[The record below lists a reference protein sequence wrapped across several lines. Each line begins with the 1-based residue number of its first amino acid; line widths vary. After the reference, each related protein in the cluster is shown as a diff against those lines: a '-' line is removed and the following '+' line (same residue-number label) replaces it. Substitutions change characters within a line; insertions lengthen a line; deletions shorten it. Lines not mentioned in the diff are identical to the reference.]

1 MQTGKKPFKNLV
13 PGRDLF
19 YVPKYQRNYSWDEKQ
34 RRELWEDLLESLD
47 KTHYIGTFLI
57 EDSDESDDGLYDEV
71 GIIDGQQ
78 RLTTLL
84 ILLFELQEQLH
95 AHGKEEYAVDILD
108 NYLVASD
115 QQRLRLQEDDDA
127 KFFKKY
133 ILEDVIDTEKST
145 QSSNPEAEYTLDT
158 PSKRRLA
165 NTKSFFRE
173 KLEDAPPENTD
184 YEDPV
189 EFYTDLYS
197 TIQNLDLLAY
207 VVESRAEAARIFQ
220 TVNDRG
226 KGLTDLEI
234 TKSYLMHRL
243 ALVTDDGPRDGEDD
257 EEQRTEGLINI
268 VQENFG
274 EIYSNIEQIT
284 DTDVGSGLDED
295 QIQRYHFILWDA
307 NWTTSYDKRYYQNHL
322 EHVKKAFATDN
333 GDLPE
338 EIIDYTNDLKRS
350 FQRLREL
357 VTLDGIDS
365 TRIET
370 RLENLYAVGRLGNF
384 YPLLITAYDQY
395 TRDLISE
402 SDFVRLLQK
411 IETFIVRT
419 YLIEQKAADTGRTR
433 AYPLARQLYYNE
445 PGKQADDISP
455 SSVDDVI
462 DKLADHVHNYCD
474 DETLMDT
481 LYDADVYSYY
491 SDSNR
496 KNELRYLLYAY
507 ELSLERERENIPFE
521 VQKVVDNE
529 DDRFTIEHVW
539 PQTVSD
545 EFPEHLHETINENS
559 DRLGNLALM
568 TIEDNAGNQNDPF
581 EKKKAAF
588 DESKFRMLNEIFEN
602 KEWNEATIDERERRI
617 LNVIQERWPD
627 EVARRKEES
636 PLSALGED

>member
-1 MQTGKKPFKNLV
+1 MQTGKKPFKNFV

-19 YVPKYQRNYSWDEKQ
+19 YIPKYQRNYSWDKKQ

-57 EDSDESDDGLYDEV
+57 EDSDDSDGGLYDKV

-84 ILLFELQEQLH
+84 ILLFELQEQLD
-95 AHGKEEYAVDILD
+95 AHGKEEYVIDILD

-127 KFFKKY
+127 TFFKKY

-173 KLEDAPPENTD
+173 KLENAPPESTG

-243 ALVTDDGPRDGEDD
+243 ALVTDDGPREGTDE

-295 QIQRYHFILWDA
+295 QIQRYHFILWNP

-322 EHVKKAFATDN
+322 KYVKNAFGTDN
-333 GDLPE
+333 GNLPE
-338 EIIDYTNDLKRS
+338 EIIEYTNDLKRS

-357 VTLDGIDS
+357 VTLDEIDS
-365 TRIET
+365 DRIET

-395 TRDLISE
+395 ARDLITESE
-402 SDFVRLLQK
+402 FVRLLEK
-411 IETFIVRT
+411 VETFIVRT
-419 YLIEQKAADTGRTR
+419 YLIEQKAADTGRTK
-433 AYPLARQLYYNE
+433 AYPLARQLYFND
-445 PGKQADDISP
+445 PGKQGDGINP
-455 SSVDDVI
+455 SSVNEVI
-462 DKLADHVHNYCD
+462 DELANHVHNYCD
-474 DETLMDT
+474 DDTLVDT
-481 LYDADVYSYY
+481 LYDADVYTYY
-491 SDSNR
+491 NDSNR
-496 KNELRYLLYAY
+496 VNELRLLLYSY
-507 ELSLERERENIPFE
+507 ELSLERDHENIPFD
-521 VQKVVDNE
+521 VQKVVKNNSKE
-529 DDRFTIEHVW
+529 FTIAIEHVW
-539 PQTVSD
+539 PQTLSD
-545 EFPEHLHETINENS
+545 AFPEDLHETINENKH
-559 DRLGNLALM
+559 RLGNLSLM
-568 TIEDNAGNQNDPF
+568 TNKDNTGNDPF
-581 EKKKAAF
+581 EDKKARF

-602 KEWNEATIDERERRI
+602 DSWSVEQIDDREKRMLDVIRR
-617 LNVIQERWPD
+617 RWPD
-627 EVARRKEES
+627 TKASEAKSIMES
-636 PLSALGED
+636 ENV